1 MKRCSEPHGATNRN
15 RIGGGAEQGERA
27 TCREALAINAQAA

>member
-1 MKRCSEPHGATNRN
+1 MYKN

-27 TCREALAINAQAA
+27 TNREASMAKAQAT